1 MQRRH
6 GSRCR
11 EKRREAP
18 LEVFAQITDYAG
30 PEPDI
35 LKENQAGAVVADL
48 RRKRGISDATIYS

>member
-1 MQRRH
+1 M
-6 GSRCR
+6 
-11 EKRREAP
+11 
-18 LEVFAQITDYAG
+18 FAQITDYAG